1 MYVKLGKER
10 RGGELGKERRDGDS
24 CQSSHA
30 ADTPGRPEEAVG
42 VTRGP
47 MGRLLG
53 HYPEEVSGGQIT
65 QGLAGPSQEF

>member
-1 MYVKLGKER
+1 MYVKLGAER
-10 RGGELGKERRDGDS
+10 RGGELGEERREGIPAK
-24 CQSSHA
+24 A
-30 ADTPGRPEEAVG
+30 AMLQTPLDDLRKAVG